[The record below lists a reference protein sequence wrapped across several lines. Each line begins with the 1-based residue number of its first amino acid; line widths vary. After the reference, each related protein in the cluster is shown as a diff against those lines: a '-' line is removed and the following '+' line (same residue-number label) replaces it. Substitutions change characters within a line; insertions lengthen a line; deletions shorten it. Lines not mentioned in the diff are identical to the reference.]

1 MNLVSQQPWY
11 KEWFNSPFYHKL
23 YFERDE
29 QEAQSFI
36 HKLITHLSPAHE
48 SRMLDVGCGR
58 GRHSRILAALG
69 FDVTGIDLAP
79 DSIAVAKTM
88 ENSHL
93 HFYVHDMRLPFWI
106 NYFDCAFNFFTSFG
120 YFRTEREHYNAIRTM
135 AGSIKQHGTLV
146 IDYLNV
152 HYAEDHLV
160 HKQEKII
167 DGITFYLT
175 KWFDDTHFYKKIVI
189 EDESQ
194 KAPLE
199 FTEKVAKLTLGDFN
213 DMFAFYHLQL
223 KEVYGDYQLNAYD
236 VKQSP
241 RMVMIAKKN

>member
-1 MNLVSQQPWY
+1 MFNSSTWF
-11 KEWFNSPFYHKL
+11 KEWFNSPYYHKL

-29 QEAQSFI
+29 KEAAAFI
-36 HKLITHLSPAHE
+36 TRLLSKLQLPHQARL
-48 SRMLDVGCGR
+48 LDVACGR
-58 GRHSRILAALG
+58 GRHSRLLAAKG

-79 DSIAVAKTM
+79 DSIAIAKTL

-93 HFYVHDMRLPFWI
+93 HFYEHDMRLPFWI
-106 NYFDCAFNFFTSFG
+106 NYFDGAFNFFTSFG

-135 AGSIKQHGTLV
+135 AGSLKQQGTLV

-167 DGITFYLT
+167 DGITYYLT
-175 KWFDDTHFYKKIVI
+175 KWFDETHFYKKIVI
-189 EDESQ
+189 EDETRQ
-194 KAPLE
+194 APLE

-213 DMFAFYHLQL
+213 DMFAYYHLQL
-223 KEVYGDYQLNAYD
+223 KEVYGDYLLNPYD
-236 VKQSP
+236 IKHSQ
-241 RMVMIAKKN
+241 RMVMVAQKTN